1 MVFLGVMAVLSFGIQ
16 LWTADKQ
23 KTAMEEA
30 KADAKEQSRVNKLR
44 ANEGGKKVM
53 RANSITIGREFL
65 AVARKKTQSKYL
77 NQAAASNTSVTFTD
91 PRTPRYAGRPVIH

>member
-1 MVFLGVMAVLSFGIQ
+1 MWFLGVMAVAGLVIQ
-16 LWTADKQ
+16 GWTAKQ
-23 KTAMEEA
+23 QSDAMDEA

-44 ANEGGKKVM
+44 ANEGGKKTM

-91 PRTPRYAGRPVIH
+91 PRTPRYTGRPVIH